1 MYLLHYLCN
10 LKIMT
15 TEIKKAAEQKMQKS
29 LEALKLDL
37 GKVRT
42 GRAHTGLLDHITVD
56 YYGTPTAIHQVAN
69 VNLAD
74 ARTITVAPWEKK
86 MLNSIEKAIRNSDL
100 GLNPVTVGELIRVP
114 MPPLTEERRRDLTK
128 VVKHEAENARVAM
141 RNIRRDA
148 NTHLKD
154 LLKEKKIAEDEE
166 RRGQEEI
173 QKLTDRYISEIDK
186 TLQVKEAELM
196 AI

>member
-1 MYLLHYLCN
+1 
-10 LKIMT
+10 MT
-15 TEIKKAAEQKMQKS
+15 AEIRKSAEQKMQKS

-56 YYGTPTAIHQVAN
+56 YYGTPTAINQVAN
-69 VNLAD
+69 VTLAD

-86 MLNSIEKAIRNSDL
+86 MLSAIEKAIRNSDL

-114 MPPLTEERRRDLTK
+114 MPSLTEERRRDLTRI
-128 VVKHEAENARVAM
+128 VKHEAENARVAM

-148 NTHLKD
+148 NAHLKE

-166 RRGQEEI
+166 RRGQDEI
-173 QKLTDRYISEIDK
+173 QKLTDRYIAEIEK
-186 TLQVKEAELM
+186 ALQTKEAELM

>member
-1 MYLLHYLCN
+1 M
-10 LKIMT
+10 IAD
-15 TEIKKAAEQKMQKS
+15 IKKSAEHKMQKS
-29 LEALKLDL
+29 LESLKLDL

-56 YYGTPTAIHQVAN
+56 YYGTPTPIHQVAN
-69 VNLAD
+69 INLAD

-86 MLNSIEKAIRNSDL
+86 MFGAIEKAIRNSDL

-114 MPPLTEERRRDLTK
+114 MPALTEERRRDLTK

-148 NTHLKD
+148 NAHLKD

-166 RRGQEEI
+166 RRGQDEI
-173 QKLTDRYISEIDK
+173 QKLTDRYIAEIDK
-186 TLQVKEAELM
+186 TLQIKEAELM